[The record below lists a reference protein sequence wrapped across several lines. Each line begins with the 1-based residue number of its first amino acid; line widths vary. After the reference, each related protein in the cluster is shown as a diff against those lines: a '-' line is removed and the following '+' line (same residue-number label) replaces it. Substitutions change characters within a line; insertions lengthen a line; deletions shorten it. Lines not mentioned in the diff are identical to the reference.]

1 MNFLRFEAV
10 IAAIP
15 KQWFEIIL
23 NEGRNTNDLVPWYIK
38 QIKADQKPGKRA
50 YQQFRNTIA
59 TTNIKS
65 EQKWQENLNI
75 VTDESFWA
83 DIYTSTKCT
92 KETKLRNFQY
102 KLLTRILPTNKL
114 LYTCKLKETQLCS
127 LCGLYTE
134 TLEHLFYDCK
144 VTYSLLLQLTDWLAT
159 GNIHINLNQTTI
171 LLGYLHKDNLYHTL
185 INHIILI
192 FKYFI
197 FTKKLQNKEPSLESL
212 KQKLLMYYEL
222 EKMTQD
228 IIQKR
233 KTIEKWEPLLII
245 LDDPP

>member
-1 MNFLRFEAV
+1 M
-10 IAAIP
+10 
-15 KQWFEIIL
+15 
-23 NEGRNTNDLVPWYIK
+23 
-38 QIKADQKPGKRA
+38 
-50 YQQFRNTIA
+50 
-59 TTNIKS
+59 
-65 EQKWQENLNI
+65 
-75 VTDESFWA
+75 
-83 DIYTSTKCT
+83 
-92 KETKLRNFQY
+92 
-102 KLLTRILPTNKL
+102 
-114 LYTCKLKETQLCS
+114 
-127 LCGLYTE
+127 
-134 TLEHLFYDCK
+134 
-144 VTYSLLLQLTDWLAT
+144 
-159 GNIHINLNQTTI
+159 
-171 LLGYLHKDNLYHTL
+171 HKDNLYHTL